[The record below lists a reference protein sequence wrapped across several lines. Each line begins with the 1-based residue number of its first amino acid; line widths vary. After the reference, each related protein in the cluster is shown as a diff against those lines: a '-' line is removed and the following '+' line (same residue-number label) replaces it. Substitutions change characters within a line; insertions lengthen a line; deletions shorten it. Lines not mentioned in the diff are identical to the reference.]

1 MKFPNSASSRE
12 HKAVADPIFEPSEA
26 LAIAPPMDIAIGNRE
41 IIATMSAAAKAD
53 RAQSV
58 DSAGQLR
65 RRLRGRIVAGEQV
78 STYRGV
84 QSFDAALRA
93 LRR

>member
-53 RAQSV
+53 RAQSA
-58 DSAGQLR
+58 DSAGQLW

-78 STYRGV
+78 STYRGA